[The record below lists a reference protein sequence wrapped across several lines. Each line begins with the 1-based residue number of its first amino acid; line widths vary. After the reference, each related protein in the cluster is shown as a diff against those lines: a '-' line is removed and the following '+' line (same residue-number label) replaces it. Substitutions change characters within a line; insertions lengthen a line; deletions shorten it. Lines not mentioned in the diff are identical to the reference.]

1 MPKRRNPSESKES
14 LRAKRAKEAE
24 EEEEKQILMRQ
35 QAETA
40 RRRDHRNG
48 TVTGRCS
55 AAAVLACSGSC
66 VSDHAP
72 HCLLCVKEDEEN
84 HDLLL
89 LEQFG
94 RDGLFDRRVVAES
107 RLQQFFRQLLQLLGF
122 AEPLQR
128 PGEERTL
135 ITFEHA
141 IQASATHATAQSLT
155 SRASARAW
163 TDSSPDSHSA
173 GLTLS

>member
-1 MPKRRNPSESKES
+1 M
-14 LRAKRAKEAE
+14 
-24 EEEEKQILMRQ
+24 
-35 QAETA
+35 
-40 RRRDHRNG
+40 
-48 TVTGRCS
+48 
-55 AAAVLACSGSC
+55 C
-66 VSDHAP
+66 VGHAP

-107 RLQQFFRQLLQLLGF
+107 KLQKFFRQLLQLLGF
-122 AEPLQR
+122 AEPLKR

-141 IQASATHATAQSLT
+141 IQASATHATARHSTAQT
-155 SRASARAW
+155 SRRAHVRTYGRAASWRTHHLAHFIF
-163 TDSSPDSHSA
+163 SPIRP
-173 GLTLS
+173 LLLS